1 MKKLYMLTLACT
13 LCCIATTHA
22 QITRYWRGGANGLW
36 SSTSNWSADGV
47 STGASVPNSSNDIA
61 VFDQGTPTVNV
72 SGAVTLL
79 SLVVTN
85 NVTAKITAT
94 ANSTFQLTGPTTTN
108 YALRVDAGSRLENI
122 NDPGVGFIFQF
133 NNNAKGLVNGT
144 WYFGASGA
152 GAGGSSYT
160 LPAATGQGNRL
171 DINGTMILGL
181 GAVPH
186 TLASAAGYCFF
197 NGGSECRVERNGGG
211 TPVATW
217 ASTSTIN
224 ITGNTNVVTAINVVS
239 PYTIGNLV
247 YNSPGLTSNLTWALP
262 TSLVVGGNFQVL
274 NTNNNNLILGF
285 AGAAGATINYTV
297 NGNFELSG
305 NSIITLG
312 NSNPGV
318 DASWILQ
325 VNGSYSQTGGTFNL
339 RDASVSTATYPT
351 ELRIKGNFTQ
361 TAGTFG
367 SPATAN
373 PANEIY
379 AVELNGTTVQTINI
393 SSGTIDNTNNVV
405 TLRMNNVNGAVLAA
419 PLSVGRLSWATAN
432 KGKITSGTN
441 LLMVNNIANDAL
453 TVNSPGT
460 NAFVSGLVGRRTNA
474 AAALTLPT
482 GATSYRPVDVI
493 PNTATL
499 SSYSGQYVA
508 SSYGVTAVSTP
519 LYKVSNAEYWNISK
533 MSGSDAAV
541 QLTVSG
547 AVPGAFGP
555 DKLVVA
561 HFNSGTSEWESVK
574 GTTGTELTPGNS
586 TTGTVTSD
594 VLSSFSPFTFGVVPG
609 SPLPVYLVSFNAKK
623 VSNTA
628 AKLDWTITA
637 SSNPDRFEV
646 LRSEDGANFSAIGTV
661 KAATQQL
668 TFTFQDNQL
677 PKKTTYYQL
686 RMIDQQG
693 VVMMSKI
700 VSVFNNGEGWLIN
713 SMMPTLVTSQA
724 KLNISAS
731 SRANIRLAVT
741 DMYGRI
747 VHQQQSALSA
757 GSQDVWLNL
766 SALPAGAYQVTGIL
780 ENGVKTGSIRFVK
793 Q

>member
-22 QITRYWRGGANGLW
+22 QTRYWRGAADGLW
-36 SSTSNWSADGV
+36 SSTANWSEDGV
-47 STGASVPNSSNDIA
+47 TTGASVPNSATAIA
-61 VFDQGTPTVNV
+61 VFDQGAPTVNV

-85 NVTAKITAT
+85 NITTKITAT
-94 ANSTFQLTGPTTTN
+94 ANASFTLIGTTTTN
-108 YALRVDAGSRLENI
+108 YALRIDGGSRLENI
-122 NDPGVGFIFQF
+122 NAPNAGFLF
-133 NNNAKGLVNGT
+133 NFANSAKGLVNGT
-144 WYFGASGA
+144 WYLGASGA
-152 GAGGSSYT
+152 GTGGSAYT

-171 DINGTMILGL
+171 DVNGTLIMGM
-181 GAVPH
+181 GAAPH

-197 NGGSECRVERNGGG
+197 NGGSECRVERDGGG

-224 ITGNTNVVTAINVVS
+224 ITGNTSTVTAINVVS

-247 YNSPGLTSNLTWALP
+247 YNSSLGANLTWALP
-262 TSLVVGGNFQVL
+262 PNLVVGGHFQVL
-274 NTNNNNLILGF
+274 NTNNKNLTLGF
-285 AGAAGATINYTV
+285 AGNPGATVTYNVT
-297 NGNFELSG
+297 GNFELG
-305 NSIITLG
+305 NNSIVTLG

-318 DASWILQ
+318 DCSWIMQ
-325 VNGSYSQTGGTFNL
+325 VNGNYSQTGGTFNL
-339 RDASVSTATYPT
+339 RDASVTTATYPT

-373 PANEIY
+373 PAASEIY
-379 AVELNGTTVQTINI
+379 AVELNGNALQTINI
-393 SSGTIDNTNNVV
+393 SSGTIDNANNVV

-419 PLSVGRLSWATAN
+419 PLSVGRLSWNSAN
-432 KGKITSGTN
+432 KGKITTGVNVLT
-441 LLMVNNIANDAL
+441 VNNAANDAL
-453 TVNSPGT
+453 SVSGSGN
-460 NAFVSGLVGRRTNA
+460 NAFVAGPVARKTTGTAVLVM
-474 AAALTLPT
+474 PT
-482 GATSYRPVDVI
+482 GATGYRPVEVL
-493 PNTATL
+493 PSAAASSTYQAEYVSGSYPTTATSL
-499 SSYSGQYVA
+499 
-508 SSYGVTAVSTP
+508 P
-519 LYKVSNAEYWNISK
+519 LYKVSTAEYWNVSK
-533 MSGSDAAV
+533 IAGSDAA
-541 QLTVSG
+541 LRFSLAA
-547 AVPGAFGP
+547 AVPGVGAA

-561 HFNSGTSEWESVK
+561 HFNSGTNRWESAK
-574 GTTGTELTPGNS
+574 GTTGTELTPGN
-586 TTGTVTSD
+586 TATGSVTSE
-594 VLSSFSPFTFGVVPG
+594 VLSSFSPFTFGAVPG
-609 SPLPVYLVSFNAKK
+609 SPLPVYLVNFNAKK
-623 VSNTA
+623 VSATA
-628 AKLDWTITA
+628 AKLDWAITA

-646 LRSEDGANFSAIGTV
+646 LRSEDGSSFSAIGTV
-661 KAATQQL
+661 KAAAQQL

-766 SALPAGAYQVTGIL
+766 STLPAGAYQVTGIL

>member
-22 QITRYWRGGANGLW
+22 QTTRYWRGAANGLW

-47 STGASVPNSSNDIA
+47 TTGASVPNSATSIA
-61 VFDQGTPTVNV
+61 IFDQGAPTVEV
-72 SGAVTLL
+72 SGSVQLL

-94 ANSTFQLTGPTTTN
+94 ANTSFQLVGTTTTN
-108 YALRVDAGSRLENI
+108 YALRIDGGSRLESI
-122 NDPGVGFIFQF
+122 NAPNAGFISTFA
-133 NNNAKGLVNGT
+133 NNAKGLVNGT
-144 WYFGASGA
+144 WYFGATGA
-152 GAGGSSYT
+152 GTGGSAYS

-171 DINGTMILGL
+171 DVNGTMILGL
-181 GAVPH
+181 GSVPH

-197 NGGSECRVERNGGG
+197 NGGSECRVERDGGG

-224 ITGNTNVVTAINVVS
+224 IVGNTGTLTAINTVS

-247 YNSPGLTSNLTWALP
+247 FNCPSLGADLTWALQP
-262 TSLVVGGNFQVL
+262 GLNIGGHFQVL
-274 NTNNNNLILGF
+274 NTNNRNVTLGF
-285 AGAAGATINYTV
+285 GGNLGANILYTV
-297 NGNFELSG
+297 TGNFELGGTSVV
-305 NSIITLG
+305 TLG
-312 NSNPGV
+312 NSNPGA

-339 RDASVSTATYPT
+339 RDAAVSLATYPT
-351 ELRIKGNFTQ
+351 ELRVKGNFTQ

-367 SPATAN
+367 APATAN
-373 PANEIY
+373 PPSEIY
-379 AVELNGTTVQTINI
+379 AVELNGNSLQTISI
-393 SSGTIDNTNNVV
+393 SSGTIDNANNVV

-419 PLSVGRLSWATAN
+419 PLSVGRLSWATTN
-432 KGKITSGTN
+432 KGKISSGSN
-441 LLMVNNIANDAL
+441 LLMINNTANDAL
-453 TVNSPGT
+453 TVNGAGS
-460 NAFVSGLVGRRTNA
+460 NAFVAGLVGRRTTA
-474 AAALTLPT
+474 AAAHTLPT
-482 GATSYRPVDVI
+482 GATVYRPVDII
-493 PNTATL
+493 PNAATL
-499 SSYSGQYVA
+499 SSYSGQYV
-508 SSYGVTAVSTP
+508 SGSYGVTAVSTP

-533 MSGSDAAV
+533 VSGSDAAV
-541 QLTVSG
+541 KLTVSG

-561 HFNSGTSEWESVK
+561 HFNTVDNKWESVK
-574 GTTGTELTPGNS
+574 GLTGTELTPGNS

-609 SPLPVYLVSFNAKK
+609 SPLPVYLLSFNAKK

-628 AKLDWTITA
+628 AKLDWNITA

-646 LRSEDGANFSAIGTV
+646 LRSEDGSNFTAVGTV

-700 VSVFNNGEGWLIN
+700 VTVFNNGEGWLIN

-780 ENGVKTGSIRFVK
+780 DNGAKTSSIRFVK

>member
-13 LCCIATTHA
+13 LCCIAATHA
-22 QITRYWRGGANGLW
+22 QTTRFWRGGANGLW
-36 SSTSNWSADGV
+36 SSTTNWSADGV
-47 STGASVPNSSNDIA
+47 TTGASVPNSSNDIA
-61 VFDQGTPTVNV
+61 VFDQGAPTVNV

-94 ANSTFQLTGPTTTN
+94 ANSTFQLTGTTTTN

-122 NDPGVGFIFQF
+122 NDPGAGFIFQF

-144 WYFGASGA
+144 WSLAASGA
-152 GAGGSSYT
+152 GGGGSSYT
-160 LPAATGQGNRL
+160 LPTPTGQGNRL

-297 NGNFELSG
+297 NGNFELGG

-339 RDASVSTATYPT
+339 RDASVTTANYPT

-361 TAGTFG
+361 TAGIFG
-367 SPATAN
+367 SPAAAN

-441 LLMVNNIANDAL
+441 LLMINNIANDAV

-460 NAFVSGLVGRRTNA
+460 NAFVSGLVGRRTNTT
-474 AAALTLPT
+474 AALTLPT
-482 GATSYRPVDVI
+482 GATSYRPVDVL
-493 PNTATL
+493 PGTATL

-533 MSGSDAAV
+533 LSGSDAAI

-561 HFNSGTSEWESVK
+561 HFNSGTSKWESVK
-574 GTTGTELTPGNS
+574 GITGTELTPGNS

-646 LRSEDGANFSAIGTV
+646 LRSEDGSNFSAIGTV

-780 ENGVKTGSIRFVK
+780 DNGAKTGSIRFVK